1 MARGPWALFL
11 ISCFIVIAVADRGP
25 YFDNIFRTWNQSSQS
40 CQQLGAW
47 DDGDFSVKGFQVPQ
61 RPPNYPQDQ
70 FFWIGARVQ
79 QTPWFTHLGCYE
91 TPTAPEKRDISNEK
105 FPTFSCYLFCA
116 SFRIYFTMGISE
128 KTCYCYDNVDN
139 YRKLGSEQCY
149 YQDFP
154 NSPDELYG
162 APNPGSV
169 VVFKYHQTRPVA
181 AENDFG
187 NCASFRFFGTQPI
200 GHAYSSCL
208 NRLGRICENGQ
219 ISISDTIPWTE
230 AVKRCGKLQANFN
243 GYYYGLT
250 ESVKYYSLWT
260 GFYRRSIEKW
270 TPPSQD
276 SNLVDIID
284 NLHSSHCVAV
294 KVNNDG
300 TLYQITYPQ
309 LCTKS
314 LPTLCEKSTRV
325 DGNWASWGVW
335 SQCPVTCGG
344 GTIQRSR
351 ECTDPPPKHGGS
363 DCVGD
368 AVESKPCNT
377 NPCPVDGNWSSWS
390 PWGNCSSDC
399 GKGEQWRSRECNNP
413 KPEHNGKDCEGDER
427 QRQEC
432 IGCPFKKELTLWTP
446 WSTCS
451 VTCGKGIQSRSRR
464 CDLKD
469 DEKHLCGYEE
479 KDERECN
486 TNIECPIDGNWSD
499 WSTWGEC
506 SKTCGH
512 GEGTR
517 IRTCANPP
525 PQHGGKDCPGV
536 GLESMK
542 CIGCPGGKTLTPW
555 TAWGQCSVSCGSG
568 EQSRFRECDLTP
580 AEQIQFNCTFKD
592 EQKKPCKMP
601 DCPIDGGWSAWSA
614 WGKCSNNCG
623 RGQETRTR
631 TCTNPPP
638 QNGGADCVGSGTES
652 RDCIG
657 CPGGKTLT
665 PWTAWGQCS
674 VSCGSGE
681 QSRFRECDLTPAE
694 QIQFNC
700 TFKDEQKKPCKMPD
714 CPINGGWSPWSAWGK
729 CSNTCG
735 RGQETRTRTCT
746 NPPPQN
752 GGADC
757 VGSGTESRDCI
768 GCPGGKTLTPWSAWG
783 QCSVSCGSGEQSR
796 FRECDLTPAEQIQ
809 FNCTF
814 KDEQKKPCKMP
825 DCPIDGGW
833 SPWSAWGKC
842 SNTCGRGQETRTRT
856 CTNPPPQNGGADCV
870 GSGTESRDCI
880 GCPGGKT
887 LTPWTAWGQCSV
899 SCGSGE
905 QSRFRECDLT
915 PAEQIQFNCT
925 FKDEQKKPCKMPD
938 CPINGGWSPWSAW
951 GKCSNTCGRGQETRT
966 RTCTNPPPQNGG
978 ADCVGSGTESRDCI
992 GCPGVKTLTPWSAW
1006 GQCSVSCGSG
1016 EQSRFRECDLTPAEQ
1031 IQFNCTF
1038 KDEQKKPCKMPGCPI
1053 DGGWSPWSAW
1063 GKCSNTCGRGQET
1076 RTRTCTNPPP
1086 QNGGADCVGSGT
1098 ESRDCIGCPGGK
1110 TLTPW
1115 TAWGQC
1121 SVSCGSGEQSRFRE
1135 CDLTPAEQIQFNCTF
1150 KDEQKKPCKMPDCP
1164 IDGGWSPWS
1173 AWGKCSNTCGRGQ
1186 ETRTRTCTNPPPQNG
1201 GADCVGS
1208 GTESRDCIG
1217 CPGGKTLTPWTAWGQ
1232 CSVSCGSGEQSRFR
1246 ECDLT
1251 PAEQIQFNC
1260 TFKDEQ
1266 KKPCKMPDCPIDG
1279 GWSPWSAWGKCSN
1292 TCGRGQETR
1301 TRTCTNPPPQNGGA
1315 DCVGSGT
1322 ESRDCIGC
1330 PGGKTLTPWTAWG
1343 QCSVSCGSG
1352 EQSRF
1357 RECDLTPAEQIQFN
1371 CTFKDEQKKPCKM
1384 PDCPID
1390 GGWSPWSAWG
1400 KCSNTCGRGQETRT
1414 RTCTNPPPQNGG
1426 ADCVGSGTESRDCIG
1441 CPGGKTLTPWTAW
1454 GQCSVSCGSGEQ
1466 SRFREC
1472 DLTPAEQIQFNC
1484 TFKEEQKQ
1492 PCKIRECPI
1501 DGNWG
1506 PWSMWSECCV
1516 NSRSRIRECNNP
1528 PPQHGGTCHG
1538 TFIEGETCFGC
1549 PGTWPDP
1556 VWTAWSDCSV
1566 TCGFGEQRRTRSCEL
1581 PIASRIKYKCF
1592 TRETETKNCSKV
1604 QCIGSCVSDCKH
1616 WVNGHYQSCET
1627 CNGYVSCA
1635 NQILYK
1641 RSCPANL
1648 VWDDQAKQCL
1658 YISTTCPPPITTPKT
1673 NKLLRMKRSVEMN
1686 AESTRLT
1693 NISLETNTK
1702 RWVLLGSSFIG
1713 GVMIV
1718 ASLLVIIKLRRQ
1730 SRVVYHSVNE

>member
-25 YFDNIFRTWNQSSQS
+25 YYDNIFRTWNQSSQS

-47 DDGDFSVKGFQVPQ
+47 DDGDFSVKGFQVPH

-243 GYYYGLT
+243 GYYNGLT
-250 ESVKYYSLWT
+250 DSVKYYSLWT

-276 SNLVDIID
+276 SNLVDIVD

-351 ECTDPPPKHGGS
+351 ECTNPPPKHGGS

-536 GLESMK
+536 GLESRK

-657 CPGGKTLT
+657 CPDGKPLT

-674 VSCGSGE
+674 VTCGSGE

-694 QIQFNC
+694 QTNFNC
-700 TFKDEQKKPCKMPD
+700 TFKDEQKK
-714 CPINGGWSPWSAWGK
+714 
-729 CSNTCG
+729 
-735 RGQETRTRTCT
+735 
-746 NPPPQN
+746 
-752 GGADC
+752 
-757 VGSGTESRDCI
+757 
-768 GCPGGKTLTPWSAWG
+768 
-783 QCSVSCGSGEQSR
+783 
-796 FRECDLTPAEQIQ
+796 
-809 FNCTF
+809 
-814 KDEQKKPCKMP
+814 
-825 DCPIDGGW
+825 
-833 SPWSAWGKC
+833 
-842 SNTCGRGQETRTRT
+842 
-856 CTNPPPQNGGADCV
+856 
-870 GSGTESRDCI
+870 
-880 GCPGGKT
+880 
-887 LTPWTAWGQCSV
+887 
-899 SCGSGE
+899 
-905 QSRFRECDLT
+905 
-915 PAEQIQFNCT
+915 
-925 FKDEQKKPCKMPD
+925 
-938 CPINGGWSPWSAW
+938 
-951 GKCSNTCGRGQETRT
+951 
-966 RTCTNPPPQNGG
+966 
-978 ADCVGSGTESRDCI
+978 
-992 GCPGVKTLTPWSAW
+992 
-1006 GQCSVSCGSG
+1006 
-1016 EQSRFRECDLTPAEQ
+1016 
-1031 IQFNCTF
+1031 
-1038 KDEQKKPCKMPGCPI
+1038 
-1053 DGGWSPWSAW
+1053 
-1063 GKCSNTCGRGQET
+1063 
-1076 RTRTCTNPPP
+1076 
-1086 QNGGADCVGSGT
+1086 
-1098 ESRDCIGCPGGK
+1098 
-1110 TLTPW
+1110 
-1115 TAWGQC
+1115 
-1121 SVSCGSGEQSRFRE
+1121 
-1135 CDLTPAEQIQFNCTF
+1135 
-1150 KDEQKKPCKMPDCP
+1150 
-1164 IDGGWSPWS
+1164 
-1173 AWGKCSNTCGRGQ
+1173 
-1186 ETRTRTCTNPPPQNG
+1186 
-1201 GADCVGS
+1201 
-1208 GTESRDCIG
+1208 
-1217 CPGGKTLTPWTAWGQ
+1217 
-1232 CSVSCGSGEQSRFR
+1232 
-1246 ECDLT
+1246 
-1251 PAEQIQFNC
+1251 
-1260 TFKDEQ
+1260 
-1266 KKPCKMPDCPIDG
+1266 
-1279 GWSPWSAWGKCSN
+1279 
-1292 TCGRGQETR
+1292 
-1301 TRTCTNPPPQNGGA
+1301 
-1315 DCVGSGT
+1315 
-1322 ESRDCIGC
+1322 
-1330 PGGKTLTPWTAWG
+1330 
-1343 QCSVSCGSG
+1343 
-1352 EQSRF
+1352 
-1357 RECDLTPAEQIQFN
+1357 
-1371 CTFKDEQKKPCKM
+1371 
-1384 PDCPID
+1384 
-1390 GGWSPWSAWG
+1390 
-1400 KCSNTCGRGQETRT
+1400 
-1414 RTCTNPPPQNGG
+1414 
-1426 ADCVGSGTESRDCIG
+1426 
-1441 CPGGKTLTPWTAW
+1441 
-1454 GQCSVSCGSGEQ
+1454 
-1466 SRFREC
+1466 
-1472 DLTPAEQIQFNC
+1472 
-1484 TFKEEQKQ
+1484 

-1516 NSRSRIRECNNP
+1516 NSRSRIRQCNNP
-1528 PPQHGGTCHG
+1528 PPQHGGACHG
-1538 TFIEGETCFGC
+1538 TSIEGETCLGC

-1566 TCGFGEQRRTRSCEL
+1566 TCGFGVQRRTRSCEL

-1592 TRETETKNCSKV
+1592 TRETETNNCPKV
-1604 QCIGSCVSDCKH
+1604 PCIGSCVSDCKH
-1616 WVNGHYQSCET
+1616 WVDGKYQSCET
-1627 CNGYVSCA
+1627 CNGFVQCQ
-1635 NQILYK
+1635 NQIMYK
-1641 RSCPANL
+1641 LSCPPRL
-1648 VWDDQAKQCL
+1648 VWDDREKGCTWHT
-1658 YISTTCPPPITTPKT
+1658 STTCPPPKTTPKT
-1673 NKLLRMKRSVEMN
+1673 NRFLRMKRSVEMN
-1686 AESTRLT
+1686 GESTRLT
-1693 NISLETNTK
+1693 NIALETNTK

-1718 ASLLVIIKLRRQ
+1718 ASLLVVIKLRRQ